1 MRIAPKMLYLP
12 IELDV
17 RGREALV
24 VGGGAIVA
32 AKVARLVEA
41 GARVTVVAPDEVDP
55 AVEAHA
61 ASGQVTIVRRPFEP
75 HDLEGKVIVFV
86 EPGDDDLSRRLF
98 AWAEREARLLCTLD
112 RPEVCTFIN
121 PAVVRAP
128 SITMSFSTAGASPG
142 TLRRIRED
150 LEALFSD
157 PRFDRFIEAL
167 RSLRATLPRGKRAA
181 RMARAVEGF
190 TIEAKLRFPSWF
202 EEADRPGSGRG
213 SGPKPHE

>member
-1 MRIAPKMLYLP
+1 MLYLP

-24 VGGGAIVA
+24 VGGGAVVA

-41 GARVTVVAPDEVDP
+41 GARVTVIAPGELDAE
-55 AVEAHA
+55 VEAHA
-61 ASGQVTIVRRPFEP
+61 ASGRVTIVRRPFEP
-75 HDLEGKVIVFV
+75 HDLEGKVIVFAA
-86 EPGDDDLSRRLF
+86 PGDDELSRRLF
-98 AWAEREARLLCTLD
+98 AWAEREARLVCTLD

-128 SITMSFSTAGASPG
+128 AITMSFSTAGASPG

-150 LEALFSD
+150 LGALFSE
-157 PRFDRFIEAL
+157 PRFERFIEAL
-167 RSLRATLPRGKRAA
+167 RALRATLPRGERAE

-190 TIEAKLRFPSWF
+190 AIEGKLRFPAWF
-202 EEADRPGSGRG
+202 EEAEGNGSGKR
-213 SGPKPHE
+213 ERER